1 MWWCHSW
8 EPAGACSEEATLVE
22 GLARTLGVALLHRPL
37 STVLDLSCQR
47 MTRSRYSTVRSFW
60 SRRYRDTRHPR
71 AAHAHRGPRLGV
83 DSVRVTVTVF
93 NLRSP
98 PSRLDRR
105 PSTGNLKSVAWP
117 HPDAGPSRARR
128 LGCGMAS
135 GAAGAATAPA
145 PARRRTGRG
154 PSHRAQPCHNPVES
168 RVTAGPLL

>member
-1 MWWCHSW
+1 M
-8 EPAGACSEEATLVE
+8 
-22 GLARTLGVALLHRPL
+22 
-37 STVLDLSCQR
+37 
-47 MTRSRYSTVRSFW
+47 
-60 SRRYRDTRHPR
+60 
-71 AAHAHRGPRLGV
+71 
-83 DSVRVTVTVF
+83 
-93 NLRSP
+93 RSP

-128 LGCGMAS
+128 LGCEMAS

-168 RVTAGPLL
+168 LPGYFELSSQPPLRPPPRRALARAYMLPGTPQNLKLLCLKPGHGASVTRARHGHQQSPRCIISIIFAYWKIILHKLHI